1 MYTLAVFVTVL
12 GAVYGQSH
20 LCDRICN
27 SQYSPVCGTDR
38 HTYSNMCKLQIAE
51 CYARLKG
58 QHMTLA
64 HTGSCRSISTQ
75 PHSTHCD
82 TICDDESGDSAVC
95 GSDGI
100 TYDSHCDFENA
111 RCLAARQHGL
121 LSIRHTGQCTQTDL
135 NCPVHCDTKEISP
148 VCTIGNHTYRSMCF
162 LKQLQCRY
170 VHIASIAERYEFA
183 HNGSCDGLDIT
194 KTYQMD
200 CSPYQLNG
208 QIAVE
213 GGHQDILLKTCD
225 RTYNPICGTD
235 LRTHTNLCSY
245 CHGIAMQ
252 HKLGTNLTVSVIAET
267 VCPSYLSSHIV
278 VG

>member
-64 HTGSCRSISTQ
+64 HTGSCRSTSTQ

-100 TYDSHCDFENA
+100 TY
-111 RCLAARQHGL
+111 
-121 LSIRHTGQCTQTDL
+121 
-135 NCPVHCDTKEISP
+135 
-148 VCTIGNHTYRSMCF
+148 GNIMF
-162 LKQLQCRY
+162 L
-170 VHIASIAERYEFA
+170 
-183 HNGSCDGLDIT
+183 T
-194 KTYQMD
+194 W
-200 CSPYQLNG
+200 
-208 QIAVE
+208 
-213 GGHQDILLKTCD
+213 
-225 RTYNPICGTD
+225 
-235 LRTHTNLCSY
+235 
-245 CHGIAMQ
+245 
-252 HKLGTNLTVSVIAET
+252 HKG
-267 VCPSYLSSHIV
+267 YLSFNRDIDLV
-278 VG
+278 TFMEPV